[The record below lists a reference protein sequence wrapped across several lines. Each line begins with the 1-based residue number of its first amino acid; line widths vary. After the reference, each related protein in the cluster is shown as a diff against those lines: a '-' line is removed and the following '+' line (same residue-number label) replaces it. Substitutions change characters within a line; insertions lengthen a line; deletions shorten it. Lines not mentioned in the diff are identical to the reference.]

1 MTLAKEQNKTREPL
15 TESQTRAYTL
25 SLSHTHTQ
33 SPIHENKKLQGT
45 WACHTNTQAHTLR
58 YVHTLSQTH
67 AYTHT
72 FTTNKESPKSSAYTR
87 THTQTYRR
95 PDDCT
100 SSFTSQPK
108 PKNLSPII
116 WPVLGATGNP
126 ELPLS
131 SGGDAGISAISPS
144 LENKS
149 LLVLPPSPCFQG
161 SWG

>member
-1 MTLAKEQNKTREPL
+1 ML
-15 TESQTRAYTL
+15 THFLTHTCTECYTL
-25 SLSHTHTQ
+25 TKEYKEHTHSDIHTHCLKHNHLHTHSALTKKPQQSSACVRACTYTHTHT
-33 SPIHENKKLQGT
+33 H
-45 WACHTNTQAHTLR
+45 
-58 YVHTLSQTH
+58 
-67 AYTHT
+67 
-72 FTTNKESPKSSAYTR
+72 
-87 THTQTYRR
+87 RR
-95 PDDCT
+95 PNDCT
-100 SSFTSQPK
+100 LSFTSQPK

-149 LLVLPPSPCFQG
+149 LLALPPSPCFQV